1 MCVYIDDAIKWLV
14 EHEFYDIP
22 FEDLKADFH
31 VFWNYVKDNQ
41 DRRLIAIPLCIIK
54 KQIRNI
60 GPLFFVFL
68 FFSNFFSIFFFFLF
82 FLLLEYYDNEED
94 GSKSWN
100 RSAIFVQV
108 STVKNIGSRF
118 VNVLIVINYCLA
130 FAWHSCEVERIGR
143 VMNLTKT
150 SSRVNMCNGTFFD
163 LVFIK
168 NVMPT
173 NLDEVDFDAFIAYW
187 KKKGHLLADTKL
199 RQSKKKES
207 QVFTRL
213 EKETRASG
221 LLPIG
226 KRRIKKKE
234 SDDDDDANNDDDYGD
249 DDYGGDDYGGDDY
262 GGNDYGGNDYGGND
276 Y

>member
-1 MCVYIDDAIKWLV
+1 M
-14 EHEFYDIP
+14 
-22 FEDLKADFH
+22 
-31 VFWNYVKDNQ
+31 
-41 DRRLIAIPLCIIK
+41 
-54 KQIRNI
+54 
-60 GPLFFVFL
+60 
-68 FFSNFFSIFFFFLF
+68 
-82 FLLLEYYDNEED
+82 
-94 GSKSWN
+94 
-100 RSAIFVQV
+100 QV

-173 NLDEVDFDAFIAYW
+173 NLKEVDFDAFIAYW
-187 KKKGHLLADTKL
+187 KEKGHLLADTKL

-262 GGNDYGGNDYGGND
+262 GGNDYGGNDY
-276 Y
+276 